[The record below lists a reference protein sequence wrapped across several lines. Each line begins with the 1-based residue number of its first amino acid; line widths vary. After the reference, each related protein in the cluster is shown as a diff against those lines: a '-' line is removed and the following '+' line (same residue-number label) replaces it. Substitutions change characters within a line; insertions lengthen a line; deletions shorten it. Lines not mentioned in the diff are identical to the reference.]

1 MIYLAVLILI
11 IIWLILFKK
20 GKGTIKIPK
29 TVEGFYTL
37 FTPYKPDKIIKYP
50 NFTLYTSKYNFDT
63 LKIGASYNQND
74 LYAIRFINNLF
85 TELLTTAF
93 ISKVKIIGEE
103 HDYLLLEK
111 MGRGEIKVSVVSE
124 PVMLKIMTNDK
135 AYLNTNPVINVDNSN
150 LQFLSNIGKKY
161 IFIITL
167 VKSGIEK
174 LSDLNGKKIGI
185 GRRKSDTWIV
195 SNDIFNFL
203 GYDVNKVEIDEKL
216 GMLKMYND
224 GLDAMILCDYYPN
237 KTLVDMSYA
246 ESKNRDLQF
255 RIIPINEINTTDFET
270 EYFYFKKSVLD
281 LNKLPR
287 SYLPVTINNI
297 KYNRYNPDFVTY
309 EFSMMLVCTSDLP
322 PKTAYSIAKS
332 THENKILM
340 KMIGLNLINMSIT
353 FVPISLHRGAVKYYT
368 ERGLMTKNK
377 NKNCIFLIGNEE
389 CNDNSL
395 IKHGFI

>member
-11 IIWLILFKK
+11 IICLILWRR
-20 GKGTIKIPK
+20 GKDFSKTFG

-37 FTPYKPDKIIKYP
+37 FVPYKPDKLMKYP
-50 NFTLYTSKYNFDT
+50 DFTLYTSKYNFDV

-74 LYAIRFINNLF
+74 LYAIKFINNLF
-85 TELLTTAF
+85 TEMLTTAL
-93 ISKVKIIGEE
+93 ISKVKIVGES
-103 HDYLLLEK
+103 HDYRLLER

-124 PVMLKIMTNDK
+124 PVMLKIMTDDK
-135 AYLNTNPVINVDNSN
+135 AYLNTNPVINVNNSN

-174 LSDLNGKKIGI
+174 LSDLNGKSIGI

-195 SNDIFNFL
+195 SNDLFNFL

-255 RIIPINEINTTDFET
+255 RIIPINEINTTNFET
-270 EYFYFKKSVLD
+270 EYFYFKPSVLD

-287 SYLPVTINNI
+287 SYLPVTVNNI

-368 ERGLMTKNK
+368 EHGLITKNK

-389 CNDNSL
+389 CNENAL
-395 IKHGFI
+395 IKHGFV